1 MGIKQSRYH
10 RYNRSYNH
18 QHKPRDNSPRRESVN
33 TNTTS
38 GVSQSNNSVTID
50 GRQYYQDETSIY
62 ILPRD
67 EIEQDRL
74 NSQHFTV
81 KAMFNGKNILD
92 SIQRILPK
100 EASVL
105 DLGCGTGCWVMEL
118 AVEYPEYR
126 FTGVDV
132 TDMFPTTIRPENVN
146 FEIYNV
152 LSGLPYP
159 DNTFDFVN
167 MRFMLS
173 AFAVSDWPVVLK
185 ETYRVLKPGGVIELM
200 ETQFPENDRVPIVR
214 TVNEA
219 FYEMLRENGKDPCTA
234 AKFGTMLKEQHFKV
248 IERQERSLTYKKPL
262 EPISRE
268 MLGNWKMAML
278 ALKPVLVHKIV
289 ENPDEYSS
297 VIDDYIEGLIE
308 EHWTP
313 KLIAWAAQKP
323 FIDTSNDNSNNILQE
338 RQ

>member
-50 GRQYYQDETSIY
+50 GRQYYQDETSTY

-248 IERQERSLTYKKPL
+248 IERQERSLTY
-262 EPISRE
+262 S
-268 MLGNWKMAML
+268 M
-278 ALKPVLVHKIV
+278 
-289 ENPDEYSS
+289 YTF
-297 VIDDYIEGLIE
+297 Y
-308 EHWTP
+308 
-313 KLIAWAAQKP
+313 AQ
-323 FIDTSNDNSNNILQE
+323 FQTC
-338 RQ
+338 